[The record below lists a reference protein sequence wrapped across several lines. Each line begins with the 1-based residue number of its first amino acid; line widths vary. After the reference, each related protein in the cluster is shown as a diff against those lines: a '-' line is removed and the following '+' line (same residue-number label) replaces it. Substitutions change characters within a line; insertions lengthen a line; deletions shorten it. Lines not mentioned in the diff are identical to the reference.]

1 MAKTI
6 VDIKIIGMDD
16 AASSKPDH
24 SLGLFNI
31 VLTLSRPAPYEWADY
46 FNSRWKQ
53 HIYMKKRD
61 AYVANDKLTLYCL
74 PEEIQS
80 DHIPELNRII
90 KETNKSYKQFLASQ
104 KLETQLRKQEK
115 KEEKA
120 ALSSLKNKLKFD

>member
-6 VDIKIIGMDD
+6 VDIHIIGLDD

-24 SLGLFNI
+24 SLGLYNI

-61 AYVANDKLTLYCL
+61 AYVAHDKLTIYCL
-74 PEEIQS
+74 PEEVQG
-80 DHIPELNRII
+80 DHIPELKKII
-90 KETNKSYKQFLASQ
+90 KETNKSYKQFLSSQ
-104 KLETQLRKQEK
+104 KLERERRKIRK
-115 KEEKA
+115 KEEKE
-120 ALSSLKNKLKFD
+120 ALSSLKNRLKF